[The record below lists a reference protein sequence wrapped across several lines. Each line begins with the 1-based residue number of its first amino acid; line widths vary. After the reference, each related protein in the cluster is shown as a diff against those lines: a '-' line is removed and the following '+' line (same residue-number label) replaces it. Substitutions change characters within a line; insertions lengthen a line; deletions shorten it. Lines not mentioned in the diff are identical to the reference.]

1 MNQRTSYERTPCED
15 CAEKTKENL
24 RKDIDKRNR
33 QSTKIYI
40 TQRDK
45 HYHDPSCEKVWNQ
58 RDKSERVKCLD
69 CQWNEKEDDEAI
81 TVRRRIK
88 ENLKEAKARSST
100 D

>member
-1 MNQRTSYERTPCED
+1 
-15 CAEKTKENL
+15 
-24 RKDIDKRNR
+24 
-33 QSTKIYI
+33 
-40 TQRDK
+40 
-45 HYHDPSCEKVWNQ
+45 
-58 RDKSERVKCLD
+58 VKCLD